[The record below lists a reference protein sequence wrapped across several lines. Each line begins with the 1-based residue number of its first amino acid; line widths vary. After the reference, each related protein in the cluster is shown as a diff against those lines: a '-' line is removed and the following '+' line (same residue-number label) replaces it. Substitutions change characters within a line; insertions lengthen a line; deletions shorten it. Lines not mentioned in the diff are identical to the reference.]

1 MSATAIE
8 PLSLSA
14 GLVRVGRESGIPVE
28 RLEAENHLRE
38 AQAAW
43 SGEPSNRWD
52 KWFREAAA
60 CVSLSSR
67 VADLTLREAIE
78 LAENGL
84 IVVGGYDP
92 VGGVTILLD
101 GNASSATFAVGE
113 LKEKQTLSHAKLA
126 ERLADNTDSE
136 GHLRWVV
143 IDHPELSDVDGARQL
158 GMKPTRRLFRL
169 LRPEWNDIWIIL
181 VFAFVAGVLSLATP
195 IAVEAL
201 VNTVAFGRLLQ
212 PVVILAALLFG
223 FLAFAGGMRAVQ
235 IYVVE
240 FIQRRL
246 FARVAADL
254 AFRLPRIEANAVGT
268 AYAPELANRF
278 LDVVTLQKV
287 TAQLLTDGINI
298 VLATIVGMTVLAFY
312 HPWLLGFDVLLLI
325 LVISGLSVL
334 GRGAIPSAIKESKL
348 KYGLTAWFE
357 DVMRCPNGFKSR
369 GAAEFASDHASG
381 ITSQYLAHR
390 QTHFRVL
397 YGQILFVIGLQAVA
411 GTILLGGGGWL
422 VIQGQLSLG
431 QLVAAELIVATILS
445 SLAKLGKHL
454 EGFYDAVAAVDK
466 LGVLFDL
473 PVERLDGVL
482 SLPEG
487 DAVRVRLNGVRHQHG
502 GDALKSGLDAAIEP
516 GEKVALLGSAGSGKS
531 TLLSIL
537 YGGEPTS
544 AGHVEIEHTDPRDL
558 RPDVLRDH
566 VSLAGDPELFSGT
579 IADNVHM
586 NRTGV
591 TTKDVRTS
599 LFAVGILDTILQ
611 LPEGLDT
618 PINGSGGVLSRSHQ
632 HLLMLARA
640 LAGQPRLLLID
651 GLLDALSDECFE
663 TVRESL
669 MDPSLSLTAIIATGR
684 RDVAKAF
691 DRVISLD
698 SQSSATGSNG
708 GDQ

>member
-1 MSATAIE
+1 MTATAIQ
-8 PLSLSA
+8 PLSLPAS
-14 GLVRVGRESGIPVE
+14 LVRMGRENGVAVE
-28 RLEAENHLRE
+28 RLKAENLVSE
-38 AQAAW
+38 AQSAW
-43 SGEPSNRWD
+43 PGEVAERWH
-52 KWFREAAA
+52 KWLREAAA

-67 VADLTLREAIE
+67 VADLTIADAIE

-84 IVVGGYDP
+84 IVVGGYES
-92 VGGVTILLD
+92 VAGVTMLLGGD
-101 GNASSATFAVGE
+101 RASVVVAVGE
-113 LKEKQTLSHAKLA
+113 LKDRQSISRAELV
-126 ERLADNTDSE
+126 ERLAGTTDSE
-136 GHLRWVV
+136 GRVRWVV
-143 IDHPELSDVDGARQL
+143 IDHPDLSDVDDARQL
-158 GMKPTRRLFRL
+158 GMKPTRRLLRL
-169 LRPEWNDIWIIL
+169 LQPEWSDIWIIL

-223 FLAFAGGMRAVQ
+223 FLAFAGTMRAVQ

-254 AFRLPRIEANAVGT
+254 AFRLPRIEADATGD

-287 TAQLLTDGINI
+287 TAQLLTDGVNI

-325 LVISGLSVL
+325 LVMGGLWVL
-334 GRGAIPSAIKESKL
+334 GKGAIPAAIKESKL

-357 DVMRCPNGFKSR
+357 DVLRCPNGFKAC
-369 GAAEFASDHASG
+369 GAAEFASDRASG
-381 ITSQYLAHR
+381 ITTQYLAYR
-390 QTHFRVL
+390 QSHFRVL
-397 YGQILFVIGLQAVA
+397 YRQILFVLGLQAVA

-431 QLVAAELIVATILS
+431 QLVAAELIVATILG

-487 DAVRVRLNGVRHQHG
+487 DAVRIRLNGVRHARG
-502 GDALKSGLDAAIEP
+502 GPVLKAGLDAAIEP
-516 GEKVALLGSAGSGKS
+516 GEKVALYGPAGSGKS

-537 YGGEPTS
+537 YGGEQAS

-558 RPDVLRDH
+558 RPDVLRTH
-566 VSLAGDPELFSGT
+566 VSFAGEPEIFSGT
-579 IADNVHM
+579 ISENVHL

-591 TTKDVRTS
+591 TSKDVRVA
-599 LFAVGILDTILQ
+599 LQAVGLLDTVLKLQ
-611 LPEGLDT
+611 EGLDT
-618 PINGSGGVLSRSHQ
+618 PINASANTLSSSQQ
-632 HLLMLARA
+632 HLLMVARA
-640 LAGQPRLLLID
+640 LAGKPRLLLID
-651 GLLDALSDECFE
+651 GTLDSLPDECFA
-663 TVRESL
+663 TVRET
-669 MDPSLSLTAIIATGR
+669 LTAASLQLTLVVATGR
-684 RDVAKAF
+684 REVAKAF
-691 DRVISLD
+691 DRSISLH
-698 SQSSATGSNG
+698 
-708 GDQ
+708 